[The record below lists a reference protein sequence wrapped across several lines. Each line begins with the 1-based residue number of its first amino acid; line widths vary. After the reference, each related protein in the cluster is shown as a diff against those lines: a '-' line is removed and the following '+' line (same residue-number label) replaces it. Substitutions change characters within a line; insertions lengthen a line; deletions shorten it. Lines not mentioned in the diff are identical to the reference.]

1 MKKILLSLALA
12 AMLGACASMMM
23 PAKFDG
29 GMLVGSNGMTLYS
42 FDKDARGSGKSTC
55 VDKCAVNWPP
65 LMAGANDNGSGDW
78 SIVTR
83 PDGSKQWAYKG
94 WPLYYWVK
102 DQKPGDKTG
111 DDVGKVWHIVK
122 Q

>member
-65 LMAGANDNGSGDW
+65 FMAGANASASGDW

-83 PDGSKQWAYKG
+83 ADGSKQWAYKG

-102 DQKPGDKTG
+102 DAKPGDRTG
-111 DDVGKVWHIVK
+111 DDVGKVWHVVR
-122 Q
+122 